1 MPLVDTHCH
10 LQHAAFD
17 QDREGT
23 IDAALSVLDWIV
35 VIGDDV
41 ASSREAVALS
51 RPRVYA
57 TAGIHPHHA
66 INATP
71 EALGAIRT
79 LAGER
84 SVVALGEI
92 GLDYYYDFSPREAQR
107 TAFQQQL
114 AIAAETGLPV
124 VIHCRDAYEDVSA
137 SVQPVHRDLAGGV
150 MHCFSG
156 NPGFAEQ
163 CLSWGFYI
171 SFAGNV
177 TFPKAVPLREAAKI
191 VPLDRLLVETDSPYL
206 APQPVRGKR
215 CEPTHVVHTAKT
227 LAEIKGVSLEDLAAA
242 TTRNASRLFRRT
254 EPPSSS

>member
-17 QDREGT
+17 PDRQST
-23 IDAALSVLDWIV
+23 IDAALATLDWLV
-35 VIGDDV
+35 VVGDDV
-41 ASSREAVALS
+41 ASSREAAALS

-66 INATP
+66 SDATP
-71 EALGAIRT
+71 EALEAIRALT
-79 LAGER
+79 TQK

-92 GLDYYYDFSPREAQR
+92 GLDYYYDFSPRETQR
-107 TAFQQQL
+107 MAFQQQL
-114 AIAAETGLPV
+114 AVAVETGLPV
-124 VIHCRDAYEDVSA
+124 VIHCRDAYEDMITTI
-137 SVQPVHRDLAGGV
+137 QPLHRDLAGGV

-156 NPGFAEQ
+156 DPDFAER
-163 CLSWGFYI
+163 CLSWGFYV

-177 TFPKAVPLREAAKI
+177 TFPKAVSLREAAKV

-215 CEPTHVVHTAKT
+215 CEPNHVVHTART
-227 LAEIKGVSLEDLAAA
+227 LAEIKGISFEDLTTK
-242 TTRNASRLFRRT
+242 TTRNAAQLFKRT
-254 EPPSSS
+254 EPPSST